1 MTTTQTIDI
10 QEVRR
15 QRVKQALD
23 SANLKATNFTTRQ
36 EELEKVYRKFFD
48 EISKKSEHFL
58 LEEKDRTE
66 YFSAS
71 VFYIGDDGVTNYSRP
86 TQIDNIPVNYKE
98 FTIKL
103 KPGVCKASVH
113 IIVDEDIKYT
123 KRGRGYKN
131 EGWKIQAR
139 IRYNDSPKYK
149 TGGSIVKLVNQQI
162 EQEENQ
168 RKHDEM
174 VTAKRKK
181 IKDALN
187 ERFPYCIIEIVS
199 ETKEYSI
206 EIKHGIKLFV
216 LTRINEIGDVEITP
230 KKTEF
235 TGKSLGIV
243 LKSLEVI

>member
-1 MTTTQTIDI
+1 MTTTQTINI
-10 QEVRR
+10 QEERR
-15 QRVKQALD
+15 QRVKQALE
-23 SANLKATNFTTRQ
+23 SANLKATNFATRQ
-36 EELEKVYRKFFD
+36 EELERVYRKFFD
-48 EISKKSEHFL
+48 EISKKSEHFI

-71 VFYIGDDGVTNYSRP
+71 MFYISDDGVTNYSRP

-103 KPGVCKASVH
+103 KPDVCKASVH
-113 IIVDEDIKYT
+113 IIVDEDIKYGR
-123 KRGRGYKN
+123 RGKYKN

-174 VTAKRKK
+174 VNERRKK
-181 IKDALN
+181 VKDALS
-187 ERFPYCIIEIVS
+187 ERFRFCSYEVIS
-199 ETKEYSI
+199 DGKEYSV
-206 EIKHGIKLFV
+206 EIKHGIKLV
-216 LTRINEIGDVEITP
+216 VSTRINEIGDVEITP
-230 KKTEF
+230 KRTEF
-235 TGKSLGIV
+235 TSKSLGNV
-243 LKSLEVI
+243 LRGLESM

>member
-1 MTTTQTIDI
+1 MTTTQTINI
-10 QEVRR
+10 QEERR
-15 QRVKQALD
+15 QRVKQALE

-36 EELEKVYRKFFD
+36 EELERVYRKFFD

-71 VFYIGDDGVTNYSRP
+71 MFYISDDGVTNYSRP
-86 TQIDNIPVNYKE
+86 IQIDNIPVNYKE

-103 KPGVCKASVH
+103 KPDVCKASVH

-123 KRGRGYKN
+123 RRGRGYKN

-149 TGGSIVKLVNQQI
+149 TGGSIVKLVNEVI

-174 VTAKRKK
+174 VSARRKK
-181 IKDALN
+181 VKDALS
-187 ERFPYCIIEIVS
+187 EAFPYCFANPLMDG
-199 ETKEYSI
+199 KEYLI
-206 EIKHGIKLFV
+206 DVKHGVKLKVTTTIKDDGSV
-216 LTRINEIGDVEITP
+216 LITP
-230 KKTEF
+230 KGVELEN
-235 TGKSLGIV
+235 KSLGIV